1 MAKPIATITTQN
13 ISLKKNLK
21 QPPFDSYSSFSTEKL
36 WPQFLQVY
44 CDLSI
49 FDLLEANRV
58 CLLLQ

>member
-1 MAKPIATITTQN
+1 PIATITTQN

-21 QPPFDSYSSFSTEKL
+21 QPPFDSYSSFLTEKL